1 MEIYGIKNIT
11 NNELNYNYDKHYK
24 QVALKLKQE
33 PSEEQRN
40 LIRKTEQKIL
50 SESNNIVIDLQ
61 TLKQKF
67 IKLILDENS
76 SKYLWILYSKYQDEE
91 NYIDK
96 ISEILKKE
104 NSIIRGGTNTYKMNG
119 WMAHTLY
126 VYQIVNDNIP
136 NNKPLINF
144 NNDVENKKQIQEL
157 NKLYNQLQE
166 ESKFILKI
174 FALIHDIGVIE
185 NITYHPELGS
195 KYVEQVLKE
204 IGLTSEELERNNI
217 KINLE
222 DLTKILKTIVKYHIL
237 ITGLST
243 EASDMHVELAYK
255 DLISNI
261 PNIEK
266 VKSDIPKILFIFAY
280 GDIIAVDES
289 LMNNEKFNRVKEGYN
304 FFEAITKNQTPVRD
318 KEKVAIERICDTAG
332 KITYEELKN
341 SIDNILFR
349 NNIEKSS
356 FIENM
361 YNIKNM
367 RFAGPL
373 MKTVNNVEL
382 TIRIYNEIFD
392 IICKVEGKEVIKD
405 YTIVFVPDKHENDF
419 VEQFANGNFFECARI
434 MQKSGKFE
442 EKYKNVEIVRSSDEN
457 GKYVSV
463 RVV

>member
-1 MEIYGIKNIT
+1 MNAYGINNISD
-11 NNELNYNYDKHYK
+11 NELNYKYDKHYK
-24 QVALKLKQE
+24 KVALKLKQAKT
-33 PSEEQRN
+33 EEIN
-40 LIRKTEQKIL
+40 LIRKSEQKKL
-50 SESNNIVIDLQ
+50 NELNNIEVNLE
-61 TLKQKF
+61 TLKQNF
-67 IKLILDENS
+67 IKLILDEDS
-76 SKYLWILYSKYQDEE
+76 SKYLWILYSKYKDEE

-96 ISEILKKE
+96 ISTILKKE

-126 VYQIVNDNIP
+126 VYQIINDNIAK
-136 NNKPLINF
+136 NKELVNF
-144 NNDVENKKQIQEL
+144 NGNEENKKQIQEL
-157 NKLYNQLQE
+157 NELYNQLQD

-195 KYVEQVLKE
+195 KYVAQVLKE
-204 IGLTSEELERNNI
+204 IGLTSEELQINNI
-217 KINLE
+217 KISLE
-222 DLTKILKTIVKYHIL
+222 DLTLILKTIVKYHVL

-255 DLISNI
+255 DLIRNI

-266 VKSDIPKILFIFAY
+266 IKNDVPKILFIFAY

-289 LMNNEKFNRVKEGYN
+289 LMSAEKFNSVKEGYN
-304 FFEAITKNQTPVRD
+304 FFKAITKNEIPVRD

-332 KITYEELKN
+332 RITYEELKN
-341 SIDNILFR
+341 SIDDILLK
-349 NNIEKSS
+349 NNIEKNS

-367 RFAGPL
+367 RFAGAL

-392 IICKVEGKEVIKD
+392 IISKVEDKAFVKD

-419 VEQFANGNFFECARI
+419 VEQFVNGNFLECAKLMKI
-434 MQKSGKFE
+434 SGNHKE
-442 EKYKNVEIVRSSDEN
+442 IYKNVEIAMSDDGNEKN
-457 GKYVSV
+457 ISI

>member
-11 NNELNYNYDKHYK
+11 NNQLNYNYDKHYK
-24 QVALKLKQE
+24 QVALKLKRE
-33 PSEEQRN
+33 PSEEKRN
-40 LIRKTEQKIL
+40 LIRKIEQKNL
-50 SESNNIVIDLQ
+50 SESNNIEIDLQ
-61 TLKQKF
+61 TLKQNF

-96 ISEILKKE
+96 ISAILKKE

-136 NNKPLINF
+136 NNKELINF
-144 NNDVENKKQIQEL
+144 NQDEENKKQIQEL
-157 NKLYNQLQE
+157 NKLYNELQE

-204 IGLTSEELERNNI
+204 IGLTSEELKRNDI
-217 KINLE
+217 KISLE

-243 EASDMHVELAYK
+243 EASDMHVELEYK

-261 PNIEK
+261 PNVQNIK
-266 VKSDIPKILFIFAY
+266 NDIPKILFIFAY

-289 LMNNEKFNRVKEGYN
+289 LMNSEKFNRVKEGYN
-304 FFEAITKNQTPVRD
+304 FFEAITKNETPTRD

-341 SIDNILFR
+341 SIDDILLR
-349 NNIEKSS
+349 NNIEKNS

-373 MKTVNNVEL
+373 MKTANNVEL

-392 IICKVEGKEVIKD
+392 IICKVEGKEVVKD

-419 VEQFANGNFFECARI
+419 VEQFVNGNFFECAKI
-434 MQKSGKFE
+434 MQKSGELKE
-442 EKYKNVEIVRSSDEN
+442 IYKNVEIVRSADEN

-463 RVV
+463 RVE

>member
-1 MEIYGIKNIT
+1 
-11 NNELNYNYDKHYK
+11 
-24 QVALKLKQE
+24 
-33 PSEEQRN
+33 
-40 LIRKTEQKIL
+40 
-50 SESNNIVIDLQ
+50 
-61 TLKQKF
+61 
-67 IKLILDENS
+67 
-76 SKYLWILYSKYQDEE
+76 
-91 NYIDK
+91 
-96 ISEILKKE
+96 
-104 NSIIRGGTNTYKMNG
+104 MNG

-136 NNKPLINF
+136 NNKELTNF
-144 NNDVENKKQIQEL
+144 NHDEENKKQIQEL

-304 FFEAITKNQTPVRD
+304 FFEAITKNQIPVRD

-392 IICKVEGKEVIKD
+392 IICKVEGKEVVKD